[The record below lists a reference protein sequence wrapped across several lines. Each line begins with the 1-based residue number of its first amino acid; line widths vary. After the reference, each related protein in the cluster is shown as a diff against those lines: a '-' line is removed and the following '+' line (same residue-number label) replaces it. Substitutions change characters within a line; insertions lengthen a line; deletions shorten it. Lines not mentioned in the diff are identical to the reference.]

1 MNATVAPASHPLN
14 GRLRVPGDKSI
25 CHRSLLLGAIA
36 RGETA
41 VEGFVPS
48 ADCLSTLRCLQSLG
62 VEIERRDNRVRV
74 NGVGLDGLREPPDV
88 LDAGNSGTTTRLL
101 SGILAGQPFLSVITG
116 DASLRRRPMD
126 RIAQPLRRMGATVL
140 ARAGGRLPL
149 AISGGGL
156 QGIEYALP
164 VASAQVKSCI
174 LLAGLYA
181 AGRTTVVEPAP
192 ARDHTERMLRAMG
205 VEVSREGNRISL
217 AGGQQP
223 QGIDIEVPGD
233 VSSAAYFLVAG
244 AVVPGS
250 AVLVENVGVN
260 PTRTGVLEALAAMGA
275 EVALENRRDVGGEPV
290 ADLRVRGGRLRGTE
304 IGGEIIP
311 RLIDELPVLAL
322 AATQAEGRTLVRDAA
337 ELRVKESD
345 RIHTVVTE
353 LQKMGARIEEQ
364 PDGFVVE
371 GPTPLRGAGV
381 GSYGDHR
388 LAMSLAVAALV
399 ARGDTTISDAECV
412 NVSFPGFMD
421 TLDSVRG

>member
-1 MNATVAPASHPLN
+1 
-14 GRLRVPGDKSI
+14 
-25 CHRSLLLGAIA
+25 
-36 RGETA
+36 
-41 VEGFVPS
+41 
-48 ADCLSTLRCLQSLG
+48 
-62 VEIERRDNRVRV
+62 IERRDNRVRV

-250 AVLVENVGVN
+250 EVLVENVGVN
-260 PTRTGVLEALAAMGA
+260 PTRPGALEALAAMGA